1 MEKRNFIRDINEFR
15 AICTLSATNNF
26 SETVYRKENK
36 GNVSTLS
43 LILTPFSP
51 PCCFRGNK
59 RGGGGG
65 KYISPEIVVR
75 LVITANEIF
84 IEKFAAIN
92 LAPVIIFHLFDQR
105 SVISSMEQKGRGDWD
120 VSIIR
125 QFPSGSSVLRVE
137 IKGGGG
143 WKMARKIVLVAT
155 INNRIDWSTC
165 LINKLKRRNELIINT
180 AKLCGT
186 CNVVGRK
193 KYY

>member
-59 RGGGGG
+59 RGEEGGNTSARRSSSG
-65 KYISPEIVVR
+65 S
-75 LVITANEIF
+75 LSANEIF

-105 SVISSMEQKGRGDWD
+105 SVISSYDGAEGEGGLGRFNNSP
-120 VSIIR
+120 VS
-125 QFPSGSSVLRVE
+125 FGFLCSE
-137 IKGGGG
+137 GG
-143 WKMARKIVLVAT
+143 
-155 INNRIDWSTC
+155 N
-165 LINKLKRRNELIINT
+165 KRRWRVKDGEED
-180 AKLCGT
+180 CP
-186 CNVVGRK
+186 RRHD
-193 KYY
+193 

>member
-59 RGGGGG
+59 RGEEGG

-105 SVISSMEQKGRGDWD
+105 SVISSYDGAEGEGGLGRFNNSP
-120 VSIIR
+120 VS
-125 QFPSGSSVLRVE
+125 FGFLCSE
-137 IKGGGG
+137 GG
-143 WKMARKIVLVAT
+143 
-155 INNRIDWSTC
+155 N
-165 LINKLKRRNELIINT
+165 KRRWRVKDGEED
-180 AKLCGT
+180 CP
-186 CNVVGRK
+186 RRHD
-193 KYY
+193 